1 VLPTLAVILL
11 AYGMHALFSFLF
23 QRQGGYLRRRSRG
36 GKLYWLTLVGSVGA
50 GLGIIFW
57 CYFSPGKNDQRL
69 KLAGFLG
76 TVYAEGWS
84 GQVDQFKYPPVK
96 HPNQASGGQPV
107 YALLHPGTPVRQVAP
122 EKKLPRPR
130 PSRVARKRPSVHARN
145 NAGQTARLAKATA
158 PRSKKG
164 KIAGKN
170 RAKKKKQSAVAPGR
184 DASAG

>member
-23 QRQGGYLRRRSRG
+23 QRQGGYLRRRSRRG
-36 GKLYWLTLVGSVGA
+36 HLNWLTLAGSIGA
-50 GLGIIFW
+50 GLGLIFW
-57 CYFSPGKNDQRL
+57 CCLSPGKNDQRL

-76 TVYAEGWS
+76 TVYAEGWP

-96 HPNQASGGQPV
+96 RSGQASGEQPV

-130 PSRVARKRPSVHARN
+130 PSRVARKGPSVHPRDK
-145 NAGQTARLAKATA
+145 AGKTARLVKGTA
-158 PRSKKG
+158 SRPKKG
-164 KIAGKN
+164 KMAGKN
-170 RAKKKKQSAVAPGR
+170 RTTKKKQSAVTPGR
-184 DASAG
+184 ASAG